1 MTPPEPPLA
10 NEQAGVAPRKGEG
23 GAVADVS
30 LTIHEGEFFS
40 LLGPSGC
47 GKTTLL
53 RMVAGFEWPDAGR
66 ILLQGEDMTRRPPNK
81 RAVNTV
87 FQSYE
92 LFPHMSVAENVAY
105 GLRVQ
110 RVPKAQRAERVSE
123 MLELVGVGG
132 FEGRRADQLSGGQK
146 QRVALAR
153 ALVNQPRVLLLDE
166 PLSALDVKLRKRM
179 QLELKA
185 IQHRLGTTFIYVTH
199 DQEEALFL
207 SDRIGIMSEGELLQ
221 VGAPQDIYE
230 RPATRFVADFVGN
243 LNEFEATVESV
254 TDGRATCR
262 LGDGEVLSAD
272 VGDDVAP
279 GAHIRVAVRPERIR
293 LQRASGPA
301 DADSRVNG
309 VVETVVYLGPNTQYV
324 VTTPALGTV
333 VVSELSDPGRESI
346 AAGDAVTVAW
356 ATDASIVLAAEG
368 DR

>member
-1 MTPPEPPLA
+1 MTSPDPPAAIELD
-10 NEQAGVAPRKGEG
+10 GVARRFGEVV
-23 GAVADVS
+23 AVRDVS
-30 LTIHEGEFFS
+30 LTIREGEFFS

-105 GLRVQ
+105 GLRVR
-110 RVPKAQRAERVSE
+110 RVPKAERAQRVSE
-123 MLELVGVGG
+123 MLGIVGVGG
-132 FEGRRADQLSGGQK
+132 FDGRRADQLSGGQK

-153 ALVNQPRVLLLDE
+153 ALINQPRVLLLDE

-207 SDRIGIMSEGELLQ
+207 SDRIGIMSDGELLQ

-243 LNEFEATVESV
+243 LNEVEATIESV
-254 TDGRATCR
+254 SDGRATCR
-262 LGDGEVLSAD
+262 LGDGQVLAAD
-272 VGDDVAP
+272 VGEDLGP
-279 GAHIRVAVRPERIR
+279 GSRIRVAVRPERIR
-293 LQRASGPA
+293 LHRRPGPA
-301 DADSRVNG
+301 DVESRVNG

-324 VTTPALGTV
+324 VATDTLGTV
-333 VVSELSDPGRESI
+333 VVSELSDPGREPI
-346 AAGDAVTVAW
+346 AAGDEVALAW
-356 ATDASIVLAAEG
+356 PADASIVLGAEG
-368 DR
+368 EA